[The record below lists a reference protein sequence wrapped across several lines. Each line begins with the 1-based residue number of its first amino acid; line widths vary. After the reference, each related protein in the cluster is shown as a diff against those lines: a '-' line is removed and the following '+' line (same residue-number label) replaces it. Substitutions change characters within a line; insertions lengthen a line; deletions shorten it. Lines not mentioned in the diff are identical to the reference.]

1 MQIVLAVESYS
12 WLGRGVRL
20 ARGKPSSR
28 ACVARSAVCDRA
40 LALRVL
46 GHRASLEWNQ
56 DRRWLTG
63 SPDGADGAVVAILV
77 RMKW

>member
-1 MQIVLAVESYS
+1 MAIV
-12 WLGRGVRL
+12 GRGSKMATF
-20 ARGKPSSR
+20 ARGPQSGGTG
-28 ACVARSAVCDRA
+28 VEEQGELVECDRV

-77 RMKW
+77 RMRW